1 MLQAQ
6 RDPRLTERLAAAVD
20 LAREGRADELKKLA
34 AQLEDDDV
42 QVPLDDKVLLG
53 TLLAQAYANAQDYPA
68 AQEAIDALRPLVP
81 AARRVLQARFQ
92 SVAAWSAQGL
102 HDEEQAIELG
112 VRAVTLADGCPAGDD
127 LFSALGN
134 CALVFAQLQLFPLA
148 VETGERA
155 AAGVTAAT
163 GQPAGRLQFQ
173 LGYVHLCWAIRLEH
187 LGLVEDSRTQWVDAV
202 RRFDRALAAGNLTN
216 LFRAWAAAWRSICV
230 ARMGRIE
237 EAARDLE
244 LARRTPVRPRN
255 PSVERAIQHAAATLL
270 VAEGRFAEAE
280 TQLIACWGPTVEAG
294 ARVWTED
301 VAWLLGRVALSVGN
315 HAEALHWHREMHERY
330 GRAQYD
336 AWMSRATAARL
347 KVEQEAL
354 VRRTREL
361 ESDVL
366 SDPLTGVPNRR
377 AFDANLPRLA
387 TVAHASST
395 PLTLA
400 IIDIDYFK
408 RINDSFGHA
417 VGDEVL
423 RRVARVLREE
433 SREADRCA
441 RYGGDEMVLCL
452 PVELAE
458 ATGALT
464 RIAQS
469 IAEHD
474 WSTIAPGLAVT
485 VSTGLAELAAGDT
498 ATTLFWA
505 ADQSLLTAKRARRPA
520 PDVLP
525 SVRPGGGA
533 GPDAPVAPIA
543 PVPTAAPVTS
553 GGPSGPA
560 GAGPP
565 ARAGHPHR

>member
-34 AQLEDDDV
+34 AQLEVDDV
-42 QVPLDDKVLLG
+42 QVPLDDQVLLG
-53 TLLAQAYANAQDYPA
+53 TLLAQAYANAQDFPA
-68 AQEAIDALRPLVP
+68 AQTAIDALRPLVP
-81 AARRVLQARFQ
+81 TARRGLQARFQ

-102 HDEEQAIELG
+102 HDEDRAIELG
-112 VRAVTLADGCPAGDD
+112 VRAVTLADGCPADDD

-155 AAGVTAAT
+155 AATVAAAT

-187 LGLVEDSRTQWVDAV
+187 LGLVEESRIQWVDAV
-202 RRFDRALAAGNLTN
+202 RRFDRALTAGNLTN
-216 LFRAWAAAWRSICV
+216 LFRAWAAAWRSTCA
-230 ARMGRIE
+230 ARMGRLE

-244 LARRTPVRPRN
+244 MARRTPVRPRN
-255 PSVERAIQHAAATLL
+255 PSVERAIVHATGTLL
-270 VAEGRFAEAE
+270 VAEGRFADAEAE
-280 TQLIACWGPTVEAG
+280 LLASWGPAVEAG
-294 ARVWTED
+294 AQVWTED
-301 VAWLLGRVALSVGN
+301 VAWLLGRVALSTGN
-315 HAEALHWHREMHERY
+315 HAEALRWHREMHERY
-330 GRAQYD
+330 GRAQYE

-347 KVEQEAL
+347 RVEQEAL

-387 TVAHASST
+387 ATAHSTGT

-400 IIDIDYFK
+400 ILDIDHFK
-408 RINDSFGHA
+408 RINDSYGHA

-423 RRVARVLREE
+423 RQIAGILRAE

-441 RYGGDEMVLCL
+441 RYGGDELVLCL
-452 PVELAE
+452 PVELAA
-458 ATGALT
+458 ATGALA
-464 RIAQS
+464 RIART
-469 IAEHD
+469 IAEHT
-474 WSTIAPGLAVT
+474 WSTISPGLTVT
-485 VSTGLAELAAGDT
+485 VSSGLAELAAGDT

-505 ADQSLLTAKRARRPA
+505 ADQSLLTAKRARRSAGDRLPA
-520 PDVLP
+520 SP
-525 SVRPGGGA
+525 SGSGG
-533 GPDAPVAPIA
+533 
-543 PVPTAAPVTS
+543 S
-553 GGPSGPA
+553 GGPSG
-560 GAGPP
+560 GPG
-565 ARAGHPHR
+565 ARAAFPTT

>member
-1 MLQAQ
+1 MLQEQ
-6 RDPRLTERLAAAVD
+6 RDPRLTERLAAAVG
-20 LAREGRADELKKLA
+20 LAREGRADELKALA
-34 AQLEDDDV
+34 AQLADEV
-42 QVPLDDKVLLG
+42 AEVPLDDRVLLG

-68 AQEAIDALRPLVP
+68 AQNAIDALRPLVP
-81 AARRVLQARFQ
+81 AARRALQARYQ

-102 HDEEQAIELG
+102 HEEERAIELG
-112 VRAVTLADGCPAGDD
+112 VRAVTLADGCPPDDD

-155 AAGVTAAT
+155 AAKAAATT

-187 LGLVEDSRTQWVDAV
+187 LGLVEESRTQWLDAV
-202 RRFDRALAAGNLTN
+202 RRFDLALAAGNLTN
-216 LFRAWAAAWRSICV
+216 LFRAWAAAWRATCA

-237 EAARDLE
+237 EATRDLE

-255 PSVERAIQHAAATLL
+255 PSVERAIMHAAAALL

-280 TQLIACWGPTVEAG
+280 AQLIAAWGPTVEAG

-315 HAEALHWHREMHERY
+315 HAEALRWHREMHERY

-354 VRRTREL
+354 VRRTQEL

-387 TVAHASST
+387 AAAHASGT

-400 IIDIDYFK
+400 IVDIDHFK
-408 RINDSFGHA
+408 RINDSFGHS

-423 RRVARVLREE
+423 RRVARILREE
-433 SREADRCA
+433 SREVDRCA
-441 RYGGDEMVLCL
+441 RYGGDELVLCL
-452 PVELAE
+452 PVELPE

-464 RIAQS
+464 RLAG
-469 IAEHD
+469 AVADHD
-474 WSTIAPGLAVT
+474 WSAVAPGLTVT

-505 ADQSLLTAKRARRPA
+505 ADQSLLTAKRNRRPA
-520 PDVLP
+520 TGP
-525 SVRPGGGA
+525 VRAAPA
-533 GPDAPVAPIA
+533 GPG
-543 PVPTAAPVTS
+543 AA
-553 GGPSGPA
+553 
-560 GAGPP
+560 
-565 ARAGHPHR
+565 ARAAFPGS